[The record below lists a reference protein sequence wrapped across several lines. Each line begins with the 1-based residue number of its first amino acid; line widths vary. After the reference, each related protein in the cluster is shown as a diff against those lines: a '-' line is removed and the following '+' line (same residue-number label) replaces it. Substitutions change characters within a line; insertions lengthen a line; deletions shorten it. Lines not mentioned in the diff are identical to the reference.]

1 MENGGF
7 INASVDTFQTASLAQ
22 SWNHCVFCCRFC
34 TCCKWGTEGF
44 PVVVSAAPYST
55 STTEAHRQPPPTANK
70 EHLQHAQHLFGDCFS
85 MFFRLSFFN
94 VSEMKLKWYM
104 NYQSDVR
111 IYIIIYLIFMPFLD
125 AFGHF
130 LKALRYPICGKIR
143 CIWSRATRSH
153 SVSACKASQR
163 RSKSSAYHWM
173 RHHKEASHHNFC
185 IKRSNIN
192 RFFSD
197 T

>member
-44 PVVVSAAPYST
+44 PMVVSAAPYST
-55 STTEAHRQPPPTANK
+55 STTEAHMQPPPTANK
-70 EHLQHAQHLFGDCFS
+70 EHLQHVQHLFGDCFS

-104 NYQSDVR
+104 NYQSDV
-111 IYIIIYLIFMPFLD
+111 YISLYISYSHIHAVFGCFWAFSKSTPLPDLWQDSLHMKPCDSKPFGFGLQGFAASLQIIGLSLNE
-125 AFGHF
+125 
-130 LKALRYPICGKIR
+130 
-143 CIWSRATRSH
+143 
-153 SVSACKASQR
+153 ASQR
-163 RSKSSAYHWM
+163 SEPSQFLHQT
-173 RHHKEASHHNFC
+173 
-185 IKRSNIN
+185 IKYQLI
-192 RFFSD
+192 F
-197 T
+197 